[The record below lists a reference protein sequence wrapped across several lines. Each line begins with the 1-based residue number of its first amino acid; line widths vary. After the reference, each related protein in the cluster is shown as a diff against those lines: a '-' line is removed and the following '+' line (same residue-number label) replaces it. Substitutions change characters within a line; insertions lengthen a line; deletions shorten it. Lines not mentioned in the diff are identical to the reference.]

1 MRYLRQNTATR
12 ITVGPFLDKTDGIT
26 PEVALTVTSEKLTL
40 VVDDGGVP
48 TLVLDTAPTASGGA
62 NDMVHITGDEAGLY
76 DLELAAAN
84 VNYVGRALLAL
95 TDAATHCPV
104 FHEFTILPANVYDS
118 LIGGSDLL
126 QVDVTQLGGGA
137 QSLTDLKDFADDGYD
152 PSANKVQGVVLVDTV
167 TTYTGNTPQ
176 TGDAYAR
183 LGAPAGASTAAD
195 IAAVKTQT
203 AAIETDTQD
212 IQGRLP
218 ASLVSGR
225 MDSSVGAMAANTV
238 TASALAADA
247 VTEIQSGLAT
257 SAALATVDGVVDA
270 IQATTDKIDDTL
282 EDDGGTYRFTAN
294 ALEES
299 PAGGGAPTAG
309 EIADAVWEEAISDHS
324 GTTGST
330 AEALNA
336 AGAAGDPWTTALP
349 GSYGAGSAG
358 KIIGDNLNASVGS
371 RATQA
376 SVDTI
381 DDFLDTEVAA
391 IKAKTDNLPSDP
403 ADASDIAA
411 AFSGVNTKLDTIDDF
426 LDTEIAAIKAKTD
439 NLPASPAASGE
450 AASALASYDPPTKAE
465 LDAAVAPLATASA
478 LSTAAGNITT
488 ILADTNELQ
497 TDLVNGGRI
506 DLLIDA
512 IKAKTDNLPA
522 SPAASGEAASA
533 LASYDPP
540 TIAELDA
547 AVAPLPTAAQN
558 ADKLLGRALAGG
570 ADGGR
575 TVQDALRPLRNKV
588 DTVSE
593 PGYVLVMEEDDS
605 TEAWRA
611 ALTTDAAAEPIVTVD
626 PT

>member
-540 TIAELDA
+540 TKAELDA